1 MSDLNKREIIAE
13 LKALRDN
20 IQNFEAA
27 QQNLQS
33 CEAKLKEAEEIST
46 STYYNKY
53 PTDNYQTEH
62 KKYIF
67 ENKKRKETKKRV
79 FFTVT
84 IAILVAMIALWLCM
98 SGIFTKNTYLYT
110 PEILKEYSGTYE
122 ADHIPALDVHLSII
136 SCEEN
141 GTFQGMFEFSG
152 YENLLNSDI
161 HGKFSVTGQIQ
172 TKSREGHV
180 NATLSFNE
188 WLEKAAGRARMLE
201 SEFKEIPIKISN
213 NCQIIKGLTSDL
225 HVCSSDYKPQASTD
239 LNTPEIINTYSGEF
253 DPGIGYLSTATI
265 SIESCDESGKVMG
278 TFEYSFKEGF
288 FQGDD
293 KWKIEGQ
300 IIEKYDDGTV
310 KIQFVPIESIY
321 NNYDLYDA
329 ETMIVEIYDNYRSLI
344 SDEGMYW
351 FYEDEGFKKNPDP
364 VVTPIQNAFRISA
377 LIVFPIYIALII
389 IVYIII
395 LRQKTDVFT
404 DTQKRRLDEL
414 SAQDAANRQ
423 KNQKA
428 ANIARAERSKYK
440 QSQIAKCT
448 SDVNQATQRVAMYA
462 NECAKITIL
471 SDEDK
476 TIDNV
481 EFLIH
486 KLESG
491 RADTLKEA
499 LHLLDEDVIRR
510 KERNAR
516 AFWEFQESQRRA
528 QEAANARLDQMYHN
542 MNVEYEQR
550 RQTRELE
557 KIRESLE
564 DK

>member
-201 SEFKEIPIKISN
+201 SEFKEIPIKIGKELAGQKIAVKFRGEYFTTKVNSKGKGVLKISKKLARELKLKKGKKYKAHVVYKDM
-213 NCQIIKGLTSDL
+213 II
-225 HVCSSDYKPQASTD
+225 YKKQPD
-239 LNTPEIINTYSGEF
+239 NVKIDGKTY
-253 DPGIGYLSTATI
+253 
-265 SIESCDESGKVMG
+265 
-278 TFEYSFKEGF
+278 
-288 FQGDD
+288 
-293 KWKIEGQ
+293 
-300 IIEKYDDGTV
+300 TV
-310 KIQFVPIESIY
+310 KTNKKGTAIFKITKKMVKKLKPGKKY
-321 NNYDLYDA
+321 PYY
-329 ETMIVEIYDNYRSLI
+329 VEFG
-344 SDEGMYW
+344 E
-351 FYEDEGFKKNPDP
+351 
-364 VVTPIQNAFRISA
+364 
-377 LIVFPIYIALII
+377 
-389 IVYIII
+389 
-395 LRQKTDVFT
+395 
-404 DTQKRRLDEL
+404 
-414 SAQDAANRQ
+414 
-423 KNQKA
+423 
-428 ANIARAERSKYK
+428 NIAKR
-440 QSQIAKCT
+440 
-448 SDVNQATQRVAMYA
+448 N
-462 NECAKITIL
+462 L
-471 SDEDK
+471 
-476 TIDNV
+476 
-481 EFLIH
+481 
-486 KLESG
+486 
-491 RADTLKEA
+491 
-499 LHLLDEDVIRR
+499 VI
-510 KERNAR
+510 K
-516 AFWEFQESQRRA
+516 
-528 QEAANARLDQMYHN
+528 
-542 MNVEYEQR
+542 
-550 RQTRELE
+550 
-557 KIRESLE
+557 K
-564 DK
+564 